1 MVIKRIL
8 KRKLLLLGFLA
19 LILTANAQNSNY
31 ITNHKA
37 IALVLAHTYGIPAPL
52 ILAVATIESSGGNG
66 PAAKVLNNHFGIEGE
81 NDFVTQRGFRS
92 RYKQYPNVYAS
103 YIDFCEMISRKK
115 FYKKLKNN
123 TNCGAWVKAMAAA
136 HYSEMPEEWEHKI
149 LGMIA
154 GIKSQAKKEPLQL
167 LAIN

>member
-8 KRKLLLLGFLA
+8 KRKLLLLGL
-19 LILTANAQNSNY
+19 LVMILSANAQNSTY
-31 ITNHKA
+31 ISNHKA
-37 IALVLAHTYGIPAPL
+37 IAIILSHTYGIPAPL
-52 ILAVATIESSGGNG
+52 ILAVATIESSGGVG

-81 NDFVTQRGFRS
+81 NNFVTKSGFKS

-103 YIDFCEMISRKK
+103 YLDFCELLTRKR
-115 FYKKLKNN
+115 FYHKLKNN
-123 TNCGAWVKAMAAA
+123 MNCTAWVKAMAAA
-136 HYSEMPEEWEHKI
+136 HYSEIPEEWEHKI